1 MFDLL
6 SPTHLKN
13 SSSPLNLLRSSPCLP
28 TILMIFLLAPFKRFS
43 YFWTR
48 DIPSL
53 KLFTFFMS
61 SFSFAFSSSDASRID
76 SCNSFLIISG
86 VFFLFVFLTLP
97 RNYKWKKVLKPFCR
111 FANHSKSTRFSPS
124 YITQKVKLSS
134 AYDKNFWENLSK
146 YLYVF
151 SRFKPRAPISLHR

>member
-1 MFDLL
+1 MFTKYVRVCFTHLFISFMLLLKKLGVRVEFFNTGNLKYMFDLL

-28 TILMIFLLAPFKRFS
+28 TILMIFLLVPFKRFS

-53 KLFTFFMS
+53 KLFTFFTS

-86 VFFLFVFLTLP
+86 VFFLFVFLTLT
-97 RNYKWKKVLKPFCR
+97 RNYK
-111 FANHSKSTRFSPS
+111 
-124 YITQKVKLSS
+124 
-134 AYDKNFWENLSK
+134 
-146 YLYVF
+146 
-151 SRFKPRAPISLHR
+151 